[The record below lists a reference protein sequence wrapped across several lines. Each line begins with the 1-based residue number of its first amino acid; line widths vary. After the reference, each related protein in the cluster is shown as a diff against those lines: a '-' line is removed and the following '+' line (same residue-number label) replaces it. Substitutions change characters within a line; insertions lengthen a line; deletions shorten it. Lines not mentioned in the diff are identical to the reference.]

1 MSLFCLLWT
10 PLFYLFW
17 RSIVPGNNTS
27 SGGVWALLL
36 GSVVALIQFLLGSFI
51 NAGGFGISRWAG
63 ICIDI
68 VSLPAV
74 LPLLVCALFSF
85 LRIFSASAD
94 FVNFALLWL
103 IPGAAIRAINWSAQ
117 NDPSLLVLVPML
129 WTAIAV
135 GIPFFINIILDSFSF
150 MIIPLF
156 FCGAALPLIAA
167 TAYWAF
173 FSQKLLLGFL
183 LCLVTFIPMGISV
196 GLSFF
201 RSCGKN

>member
-10 PLFYLFW
+10 PLFYFFW
-17 RSIVPGNNTS
+17 RSIAPGNNTG

-36 GSVVALIQFLLGSFI
+36 GSVVALVQFLLGSFI

-94 FVNFALLWL
+94 FVNFTLLWL
-103 IPGAAIRAINWSAQ
+103 IPGAAIRTINWSAQ
-117 NDPSLLVLVPML
+117 SDPSLLVLVPLL

-135 GIPFFINIILDSFSF
+135 GIPFFINIIMDSFSYTA
-150 MIIPLF
+150 IPLVI
-156 FCGAALPLIAA
+156 CIAALPFIAA

-173 FSQKLLLGFL
+173 FSQKLVLGFL
-183 LCLVTFIPMGISV
+183 LSLAACIPMGVSV
-196 GLSFF
+196 GISFF

>member
-1 MSLFCLLWT
+1 M
-10 PLFYLFW
+10 
-17 RSIVPGNNTS
+17 
-27 SGGVWALLL
+27 
-36 GSVVALIQFLLGSFI
+36 VALIQFLLGSFI
-51 NAGGFGISRWAG
+51 HAGGFGISRWAG

-85 LRIFSASAD
+85 LRIFSAPAE

-103 IPGAAIRAINWSAQ
+103 IPGAAIRTINWSAQ
-117 NDPSLLVLVPML
+117 ADPSLLVLVPLL

-135 GIPFFINIILDSFSF
+135 GIPFFINIILDSFSYV
-150 MIIPLF
+150 IIPLF
-156 FCGAALPLIAA
+156 LCIAALPFIAA

-173 FSQKLLLGFL
+173 FSQRLALGFL
-183 LCLVTFIPMGISV
+183 LSVVTVIPMGISV
-196 GLSFF
+196 GISFF

>member
-1 MSLFCLLWT
+1 
-10 PLFYLFW
+10 LFYLF
-17 RSIVPGNNTS
+17 RISIVPGNNTS

-51 NAGGFGISRWAG
+51 HAGGFGISRWAG

-85 LRIFSASAD
+85 LRIFSASVD

-103 IPGAAIRAINWSAQ
+103 IPGAAIRAIGWSAQ
-117 NDPSLLVLVPML
+117 NDPSLLVLVPLL

-150 MIIPLF
+150 IIVPLF
-156 FCGAALPLIAA
+156 LCIAGLPFLAA

-183 LCLVTFIPMGISV
+183 LSLGTFIPPGISV
-196 GLSFF
+196 GISFF